1 MVFPPRKL
9 AATIEAN
16 LLLKRNCDCRRSLK
30 TQAREFCFDP
40 SASWEKTRKSL
51 NLRSVY
57 GRRMARRQFPGMED
71 RLRMPFPSSI
81 SQKLR
86 EGLAREEGG
95 SRSEKTRAK
104 QSKDMATG

>member
-1 MVFPPRKL
+1 
-9 AATIEAN
+9 
-16 LLLKRNCDCRRSLK
+16 
-30 TQAREFCFDP
+30 
-40 SASWEKTRKSL
+40 
-51 NLRSVY
+51 
-57 GRRMARRQFPGMED
+57 MARRQFPGMED
-71 RLRMPFPSSI
+71 RMRMPFPSSI